1 MRPNKKSLGAA
12 YGAYGAELFLHR
24 KGHFMFFHHH
34 IFLLS
39 EVKSLVSSSL
49 VAMLLFFPLL

>member
-24 KGHFMFFHHH
+24 KGHFCRPD
-34 IFLLS
+34 
-39 EVKSLVSSSL
+39 SLL
-49 VAMLLFFPLL
+49 VAGT